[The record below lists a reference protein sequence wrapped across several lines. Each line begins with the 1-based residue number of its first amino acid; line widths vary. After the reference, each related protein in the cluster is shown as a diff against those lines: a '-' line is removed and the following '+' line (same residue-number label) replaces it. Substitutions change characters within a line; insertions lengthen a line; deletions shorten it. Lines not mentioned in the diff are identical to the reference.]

1 MVLGGG
7 WFVGVDWFGIGVVV
21 DEGDDDGYC
30 DFDYD
35 DCDVQGQFF
44 VLLVDFGR
52 QWVMWFQIQYDYI
65 VGLGYVNVF
74 DLFWCVVGFVG

>member
-35 DCDVQGQFF
+35 DCDV
-44 VLLVDFGR
+44 
-52 QWVMWFQIQYDYI
+52 
-65 VGLGYVNVF
+65 
-74 DLFWCVVGFVG
+74 